1 MNDRSTPIEELRES
15 PHRVLLPTRE
25 RSIPFIAALLLAA
38 ALSIFSFFFTSV
50 II

>member
-1 MNDRSTPIEELRES
+1 MTDRSTPIEELRES

-25 RSIPFIAALLLAA
+25 RSIPFIAALVLAA